1 MGERRPAVLRSMS
14 VIRLTGFEKGA
25 TQKIFIMQACLE
37 KVDRQGGQTDG
48 FRVAGGEVEHVER
61 AQKRAFD
68 KRYVRRRERR
78 FRDGLGAGVYRFHP
92 SDRRSLLY

>member
-1 MGERRPAVLRSMS
+1 VRYLMPVPLLAGL
-14 VIRLTGFEKGA
+14 EKRA
-25 TQKIFIMQACLE
+25 TQKILIMQASLE

-48 FRVAGGEVEHVER
+48 FRIARRQVEYVER
-61 AQKRAFD
+61 AHERALD
-68 KRYVRRRERR
+68 KRYVGWRERR